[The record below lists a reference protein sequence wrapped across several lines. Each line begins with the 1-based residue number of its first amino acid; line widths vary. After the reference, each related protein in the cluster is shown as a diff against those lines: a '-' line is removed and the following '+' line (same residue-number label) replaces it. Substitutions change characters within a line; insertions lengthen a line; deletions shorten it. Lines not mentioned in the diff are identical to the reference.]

1 MARTKRRG
9 DTFAIDEEEEGEGEG
24 EEEEW
29 VKKDQIW
36 QLVCSGALVNQHWV
50 VVAAHCVAE
59 PGRTEALSA
68 DDLNVVMGKRY
79 LSDLRENKRLQHI
92 QVSFQTT
99 LKTVMLVCFAEV
111 PLEPQI
117 LYITVPMQF
126 KHALFS
132 LSYL

>member
-9 DTFAIDEEEEGEGEG
+9 DTFAIDEEEEGEGE
-24 EEEEW
+24 EQ
-29 VKKDQIW
+29 VKKDQRW

-92 QVSFQTT
+92 QVRAFR
-99 LKTVMLVCFAEV
+99 L
-111 PLEPQI
+111 
-117 LYITVPMQF
+117 
-126 KHALFS
+126 H
-132 LSYL
+132 